1 MGGSVFAPF
10 TVRKLSPT
18 FVLRKGDPGKDAEKM
33 ERKQSRRE
41 KTEKGHTRTEKRDQ
55 PCGSFSYSG
64 TGLLSIRF
72 LFRWSS
78 VRLSLLILNPCPVA
92 MPLATNVWER

>member
-55 PCGSFSYSG
+55 PCGVF
-64 TGLLSIRF
+64 F
-72 LFRWSS
+72 LFWDWSALHPFLVPLVLRPS
-78 VRLSLLILNPCPVA
+78 LSLNS
-92 MPLATNVWER
+92 